1 MASKKTIARG
11 SKQKPRRRTYRN
23 KMFRGGLRPEMK
35 QMIDEAVFNPT
46 IVNPDSKF
54 VVFTYWWGRG
64 VVNKNTQIPC
74 LDEIEGKLKN
84 VIKKLVQSPEGSVL
98 PEFANVVNP
107 LKAYNAAYDR
117 YEAVQAT
124 GDPEALKQ
132 EDKSVRAAKQIWDD
146 SYTAYLR
153 TPDGLARK
161 KKFIDESIEF
171 AVGTNTGRA
180 GITFEKMIENWEK
193 RCKDMNCNYMSVE
206 CKIPAGMVGYQYAI
220 NAKGYAIKK
229 ALEKCGGRGILY
241 IDGDMFVNKYPI
253 LFDIPD
259 VDFMARNWGLD
270 PREGVDPR
278 SGQLY
283 PTNCYDPYVFE
294 TSGGTMFFGNT
305 PTGNK
310 LLDEWIKE
318 ESLASREGKADDRI
332 LSWVVNRDNWLF
344 RANVIELP
352 VEYLWLTDKYKAY
365 PIIETLLGG
374 KCGPVIEHPACLTSE
389 ESALGTLSSAVN
401 SRTLAEEEELIQK
414 SVVCNRDT
422 GIFYEYIF
430 FPSQESADAMKPFLT
445 FMNMTVNAE
454 TGKPL
459 LEVVK
464 FADKYGTN
472 SSVAAQNETSM
483 ASANITADTTGQV
496 VKLPQTATIHEILAC
511 LALQKNVQVGDDS
524 SPLAEPTDIRYTDIA
539 SPDAKGLPRSVKIDP
554 NSPIYFGWRN
564 PVVTHLLKMCS
575 TLSDINT
582 HVQKSYMFCTRIRWS
597 NQQSITPQPFN
608 PVPTSE
614 ELVPPT
620 LQPPAA

>member
-1 MASKKTIARG
+1 MPSKKTMARG
-11 SKQKPRRRTYRN
+11 HKHRNRRRTYRN

-64 VVNKNTQIPC
+64 VVNKNTQLPC
-74 LDEIEGKLKN
+74 VSDIEAKMKDA
-84 VIKKLVQSPEGSVL
+84 VKKLAQSPEGSVL
-98 PEFANVVNP
+98 PEFANTIAGP
-107 LKAYNAAYDR
+107 LREYNAAYDK
-117 YEAVQAT
+117 YELAAES
-124 GDPEALKQ
+124 GNAQ
-132 EDKSVRAAKQIWDD
+132 EIAQTTSQVMAARNAWDD
-146 SYTAYLR
+146 SYMEYLR
-153 TPDGLARK
+153 TPEALARK
-161 KKFIDESIEF
+161 KKFVDESIEF

-180 GITFEKMIENWEK
+180 GITFEKMIENWEN
-193 RCKDMNCNYMSVE
+193 RCKAMNCNYMAVE

-259 VDFMARNWGLD
+259 VDFMARSWGVD
-270 PREGVDPR
+270 PREGVDVNTGRLRPA
-278 SGQLY
+278 S
-283 PTNCYDPYVFE
+283 CYDPYIFE

-318 ESLASREGKADDRI
+318 ESLESREGKADDRI

-344 RANVIELP
+344 RANMVELP
-352 VEYLWLTDKYKAY
+352 IEYLWLTDKYNAY

-374 KCGPVIEHPACLTSE
+374 KCGPIIEHPACLTSE
-389 ESALGTLSSAVN
+389 ETALGILATSVN
-401 SRTLAEEEELIQK
+401 TRSLPEEEDLIH
-414 SVVCNRDT
+414 SAEVCKRNT

-445 FMNMTVNAE
+445 FMHITVSIE
-454 TGKPL
+454 TRERL
-459 LEVVK
+459 LDVVK
-464 FADKYGTN
+464 FANKYGKYN
-472 SSVAAQNETSM
+472 AIASQNEMAM
-483 ASANITADTTGQV
+483 ASVNITADQTGQII
-496 VKLPQTATIHEILAC
+496 KLPQTATIPEILAC
-511 LALQKNVQVGDDS
+511 LALQKNVQVGEDN
-524 SPLAEPTDIRYTDIA
+524 SPLAEITDIRYDDIA
-539 SPDAKGLPRSVKIDP
+539 PLDEKGLARNIKVDV

-575 TLSDINT
+575 TLADINV
-582 HVQKSYMFCTRIRWS
+582 HVEKSYMFCTRIRWS
-597 NQQSITPQPFN
+597 KEGSEVTNQRFE
-608 PVPTSE
+608 PTG
-614 ELVPPT
+614 
-620 LQPPAA
+620 

>member
-1 MASKKTIARG
+1 MPSKKTMARG
-11 SKQKPRRRTYRN
+11 HKHRNRRRTYRN

-64 VVNKNTQIPC
+64 VVNKNTQLPC
-74 LDEIEGKLKN
+74 VSDIEAKMKDA
-84 VIKKLVQSPEGSVL
+84 VKKLAQSPEGSVL
-98 PEFANVVNP
+98 PEFANTIAGP
-107 LKAYNAAYDR
+107 LREYNAAYDK
-117 YEAVQAT
+117 YELAAES
-124 GDPEALKQ
+124 GNAQ
-132 EDKSVRAAKQIWDD
+132 EIAQTTTQVMAARNAWDE
-146 SYTAYLR
+146 SYMEYLR
-153 TPDGLARK
+153 TPEALARK
-161 KKFIDESIEF
+161 KKFVDESIEF

-180 GITFEKMIENWEK
+180 GITFEKMIENWEN
-193 RCKDMNCNYMSVE
+193 RCKAMNCNYMAVE

-259 VDFMARNWGLD
+259 VDFMARSWGVD
-270 PREGVDPR
+270 PREGVDVNTGRLRPA
-278 SGQLY
+278 S
-283 PTNCYDPYVFE
+283 CYDPYIFE

-318 ESLASREGKADDRI
+318 ESLESREGKADDRI

-344 RANVIELP
+344 RANMVELP
-352 VEYLWLTDKYKAY
+352 IEYLWLTDKYNAY

-374 KCGPVIEHPACLTSE
+374 KCGPIIEHPACLTSE
-389 ESALGTLSSAVN
+389 ETALGILATSVN
-401 SRTLAEEEELIQK
+401 SRSLTEEEDLIH
-414 SVVCNRDT
+414 SSEVCKRNT

-445 FMNMTVNAE
+445 FMHITVSIE
-454 TGKPL
+454 TRERL
-459 LEVVK
+459 LDVVK
-464 FADKYGTN
+464 FANKYGKYN
-472 SSVAAQNETSM
+472 AIASQNEMAM
-483 ASANITADTTGQV
+483 ASVNITADQTGQII
-496 VKLPQTATIHEILAC
+496 KLPQTATIPEILAC
-511 LALQKNVQVGDDS
+511 LALQKNVQVGEDN
-524 SPLAEPTDIRYTDIA
+524 SPLAEITDIRYDDIA
-539 SPDAKGLPRSVKIDP
+539 PLDEKGLARNIKVDV

-575 TLSDINT
+575 TLADINV
-582 HVQKSYMFCTRIRWS
+582 HVEKSYMFCTRIRWS
-597 NQQSITPQPFN
+597 KEGSEITNQRFE
-608 PVPTSE
+608 PTG
-614 ELVPPT
+614 
-620 LQPPAA
+620 

>member
-1 MASKKTIARG
+1 MPSKKTMARG
-11 SKQKPRRRTYRN
+11 HKHRNRRRTYRN

-64 VVNKNTQIPC
+64 VVNKNTQLPC
-74 LDEIEGKLKN
+74 VSDIEAKMKDA
-84 VIKKLVQSPEGSVL
+84 VKKLAQSPEGSVL
-98 PEFANVVNP
+98 PEFANTIAGP
-107 LKAYNAAYDR
+107 LREYNAAYDK
-117 YEAVQAT
+117 YELAAES
-124 GDPEALKQ
+124 GNAQ
-132 EDKSVRAAKQIWDD
+132 EIAQTTTQVMAARNAWDE
-146 SYTAYLR
+146 SYMEYLR
-153 TPDGLARK
+153 TPEALARK
-161 KKFIDESIEF
+161 KKFVDESIEF

-180 GITFEKMIENWEK
+180 GITFEKMIENWEN
-193 RCKDMNCNYMSVE
+193 RCKAMNCNYMAVE

-259 VDFMARNWGLD
+259 VDFMARSWGVD
-270 PREGVDPR
+270 PREGVDVNTGRLRPA
-278 SGQLY
+278 S
-283 PTNCYDPYVFE
+283 CYDPYIFE

-318 ESLASREGKADDRI
+318 ESLESREGKADDRI

-344 RANVIELP
+344 RANMVELP
-352 VEYLWLTDKYKAY
+352 IEYLWLTDKYNAY

-374 KCGPVIEHPACLTSE
+374 KCGPIIEHPACLTSE
-389 ESALGTLSSAVN
+389 ETALGILATSVN
-401 SRTLAEEEELIQK
+401 TRSLPEEEDLIH
-414 SVVCNRDT
+414 SAEVCKRNT

-445 FMNMTVNAE
+445 FMHITVSIE
-454 TGKPL
+454 TRERL
-459 LEVVK
+459 LDVVK
-464 FADKYGTN
+464 FANKYGKYN
-472 SSVAAQNETSM
+472 AIASQNEMAM
-483 ASANITADTTGQV
+483 ASVNITADQTGQII
-496 VKLPQTATIHEILAC
+496 KLPQTATIPEILAC
-511 LALQKNVQVGDDS
+511 LALQKNVQVGEDN
-524 SPLAEPTDIRYTDIA
+524 SPLAEITDIRYDDIA
-539 SPDAKGLPRSVKIDP
+539 PLDEKGLARNIKVDV

-575 TLSDINT
+575 TLADINV
-582 HVQKSYMFCTRIRWS
+582 HVEKSYMFCTRIRWS
-597 NQQSITPQPFN
+597 KEGSEVTNQRFE
-608 PVPTSE
+608 PTG
-614 ELVPPT
+614 
-620 LQPPAA
+620 

>member
-1 MASKKTIARG
+1 MPSKKTMARG
-11 SKQKPRRRTYRN
+11 HKHRNRRRTYRN

-64 VVNKNTQIPC
+64 VVNKNTQLPC
-74 LDEIEGKLKN
+74 VSDIEAKMKDA
-84 VIKKLVQSPEGSVL
+84 VKKLAQSPEGSVL
-98 PEFANVVNP
+98 PEFANTIAGP
-107 LKAYNAAYDR
+107 LREYNAAYDK
-117 YEAVQAT
+117 YELAAES
-124 GDPEALKQ
+124 GNAQ
-132 EDKSVRAAKQIWDD
+132 EIAQTTSQVMAARNAWDD
-146 SYTAYLR
+146 SYMEYLR
-153 TPDGLARK
+153 TPEALARK
-161 KKFIDESIEF
+161 KKFVDESIEF

-180 GITFEKMIENWEK
+180 GITFEKMIENWEN
-193 RCKDMNCNYMSVE
+193 RCKAMNCNYMAVE

-259 VDFMARNWGLD
+259 VDFMARSWGVD
-270 PREGVDPR
+270 PREGVDVNTGRLRPA
-278 SGQLY
+278 S
-283 PTNCYDPYVFE
+283 CYDPYIFE

-318 ESLASREGKADDRI
+318 ESLESREGKADDRI

-344 RANVIELP
+344 RANMVELP
-352 VEYLWLTDKYKAY
+352 IEYLWLTDKYNAY

-374 KCGPVIEHPACLTSE
+374 KCGPIIEHPACLTSE
-389 ESALGTLSSAVN
+389 ETALGILATSVN
-401 SRTLAEEEELIQK
+401 TRSLPEEEDLIH
-414 SVVCNRDT
+414 SAEVCKRNT

-445 FMNMTVNAE
+445 FMHITVSIE
-454 TGKPL
+454 TRERL
-459 LEVVK
+459 LDVVK
-464 FADKYGTN
+464 FANKYGKYN
-472 SSVAAQNETSM
+472 AIASQNEMAM
-483 ASANITADTTGQV
+483 ASVNITADQTGQII
-496 VKLPQTATIHEILAC
+496 KLPQTATIPEILAC
-511 LALQKNVQVGDDS
+511 LALQKNVQVGEDN
-524 SPLAEPTDIRYTDIA
+524 SPLAEITDIRYDDIA
-539 SPDAKGLPRSVKIDP
+539 PLDEKGLARNIKVDV

-575 TLSDINT
+575 TLADINV
-582 HVQKSYMFCTRIRWS
+582 HVEKSYMFCTRIRWS
-597 NQQSITPQPFN
+597 KEGSEITNQRFE
-608 PVPTSE
+608 PTG
-614 ELVPPT
+614 
-620 LQPPAA
+620 

>member
-1 MASKKTIARG
+1 MPSKKTMARG
-11 SKQKPRRRTYRN
+11 HKHRNRRRTYRN

-64 VVNKNTQIPC
+64 VVNKNTQLPC
-74 LDEIEGKLKN
+74 VSDIEAKMKDA
-84 VIKKLVQSPEGSVL
+84 VKKLAQSPEGSVL
-98 PEFANVVNP
+98 PEFANTIAGP
-107 LKAYNAAYDR
+107 LREYNAAYDK
-117 YEAVQAT
+117 YELAAES
-124 GDPEALKQ
+124 GNAQ
-132 EDKSVRAAKQIWDD
+132 EIAQTTTQVMAARNAWDE
-146 SYTAYLR
+146 SYMEYLR
-153 TPDGLARK
+153 TPEALARK
-161 KKFIDESIEF
+161 KKFVDESIEF

-180 GITFEKMIENWEK
+180 GITFEKMIENWEN
-193 RCKDMNCNYMSVE
+193 RCKAMNCNYMAVE

-259 VDFMARNWGLD
+259 VDFMARSWGVD
-270 PREGVDPR
+270 PREGVDVNTGRLRPA
-278 SGQLY
+278 S
-283 PTNCYDPYVFE
+283 CYDPYIFE

-318 ESLASREGKADDRI
+318 ESLESREGKADDRI

-344 RANVIELP
+344 RANMVELP
-352 VEYLWLTDKYKAY
+352 IEYLWLTDKYNAY

-374 KCGPVIEHPACLTSE
+374 KCGPIIEHPACLTSE
-389 ESALGTLSSAVN
+389 ETALGILATSVN
-401 SRTLAEEEELIQK
+401 SRSLTEEEDLIH
-414 SVVCNRDT
+414 SSEVCKRNT

-445 FMNMTVNAE
+445 FMHITVSIE
-454 TGKPL
+454 TRERL
-459 LEVVK
+459 LDVVK
-464 FADKYGTN
+464 FANKYGKYN
-472 SSVAAQNETSM
+472 AVASQNEMAM
-483 ASANITADTTGQV
+483 ASVNITADQTGQII
-496 VKLPQTATIHEILAC
+496 KLPQTATIPEILAC
-511 LALQKNVQVGDDS
+511 LALQKNVQVGEDN
-524 SPLAEPTDIRYTDIA
+524 SPLAEITDIRYNDIA
-539 SPDAKGLPRSVKIDP
+539 PLDEKGLARNIKVDV

-575 TLSDINT
+575 TLADINV
-582 HVQKSYMFCTRIRWS
+582 HVEKSYMFCTRIRWS
-597 NQQSITPQPFN
+597 KEGSEITNQRFE
-608 PVPTSE
+608 PTG
-614 ELVPPT
+614 
-620 LQPPAA
+620 